1 MTTPAEIRV
10 LHFPVDGAPRL
21 TRLVPTAEAFQ
32 ELVGGFFELIAT
44 PDGAGLLLDNEE
56 AAIFY
61 ADQPNV
67 HANRY
72 LTSRY
77 SMRAKLLGP
86 VALVGPADANGRS
99 TDVPDELVDAA
110 EAAGYAVRESP

>member
-1 MTTPAEIRV
+1 MTTPIRI
-10 LHFPVDGAPRL
+10 LHFPVDGQPQL
-21 TRLVPTAEAFQ
+21 TQIVPTAAAFQ
-32 ELVGGFFELIAT
+32 ELVGGLFELIAT

-72 LTSRY
+72 LASRY
-77 SMRAKLLGP
+77 SMRGKLRGP

-110 EAAGYAVRESP
+110 EAVGYPVRESPP